1 MGLIDLHCHLL
12 PGLDDGSPDLE
23 TSLKLAQDAVN
34 DGVSHA
40 VVTPHHL
47 NGRYVNHKQDVL
59 KAATAFQ
66 AALKDANI
74 PLTIFAG
81 QEVRL
86 SDRII
91 PALDADDILFTDADG
106 KYMLLEFP
114 SSEVP
119 NYAKSVI
126 FQLQQRG
133 ITPVIVHPERNK
145 QILNKPELLADFL
158 QNGCLTQL
166 TASSYLGTFGKEIEK
181 VTTQFIQVGQGT
193 ILASDAH
200 ALSHREYELG
210 EGLAKMAKQFGQD
223 VANQYQANAKA
234 LINGDLVTVHWRPL
248 KKKKKFLGL
257 F

>member
-12 PGLDDGSPDLE
+12 PDLDDGSPDLE

-47 NGRYVNHKQDVL
+47 NGRYVNHKAEVL

-181 VTTQFIQVGQGT
+181 VTTQFIQAGQGT

-210 EGLAKMAKQFGQD
+210 EGLAKLAKQFGQV
-223 VANQYQANAKA
+223 VADRYQVNAKS
-234 LINGDLVTVHWRPL
+234 LINSEIVTMNWQPIKVR
-248 KKKKKFLGL
+248 KKFFGL

>member
-23 TSLKLAQDAVN
+23 TSLQLARDAVN

-47 NGRYVNHKQDVL
+47 NGRYVNHRADVI
-59 KAATAFQ
+59 KATEDFQ
-66 AALKDANI
+66 AALEAAGI

-86 SDRII
+86 SDRVI
-91 PALDADDILFTDADG
+91 PALDANDILFADADG
-106 KYMLLEFP
+106 RYMLLEFP

-119 NYAKSVI
+119 HYAKNMI
-126 FQLQQRG
+126 FSLQQRG
-133 ITPVIVHPERNK
+133 ITPIIVHPERNK
-145 QILNKPELLADFL
+145 EILHKPELLGDFL
-158 QNGCLTQL
+158 QSGCLTQL
-166 TASSYLGTFGKEIEK
+166 TASSYLGTFGKEIED
-181 VTTQFIQVGQGT
+181 VTTRFIAAGQGT

-210 EGLAKMAKQFGQD
+210 AGIAKLEKQFGPD
-223 VANQYQANAKA
+223 VAAQYQANAKA
-234 LINGDLVTVHWRPL
+234 LVNGDLVQMHWQPL
-248 KKKKKFLGL
+248 RKKRKFLGL